1 MKAILK
7 KSALDKLGTLLLAV
21 AIWYVVRQR
30 TEPHQSARPSPAHLP
45 PTAR

>member
-1 MKAILK
+1 MKNMLK

-30 TEPHQSARPSPAHLP
+30 TEPHQGGRPAQFQQPPAAR
-45 PTAR
+45 

>member
-1 MKAILK
+1 MKNMLK

-30 TEPHQSARPSPAHLP
+30 TELHKGGRPAQFQQPPAAR
-45 PTAR
+45 

>member
-1 MKAILK
+1 MFK

-30 TEPHQSARPSPAHLP
+30 TEPHPGSRPAPAHQLAP
-45 PTAR
+45 AR